1 MFCSTDYLRDSSPEL
16 ALSGRNDMT
25 TLLRID
31 ASLRLD
37 GSVSRALADSA
48 EAAWKSEHPN
58 GVVVRRD
65 LGLHPIPA
73 GVWPAL
79 ITEKFGAEVPAG
91 ADFTDATE
99 AKAIAADVIG
109 EFKAADA

>member
-1 MFCSTDYLRDSSPEL
+1 MFCSTDYLRDSSPEFV
-16 ALSGRNDMT
+16 LSGRNDMT

-79 ITEKFGAEVPAG
+79 ITDKFGWEVPSG
-91 ADFTDATE
+91 ADFVDPAE
-99 AKAIAADVIG
+99 AQALTADVIA
-109 EFKAADA
+109 EFKAAD